1 MIMNK
6 SLEGK
11 VALLTGAVRRSG
23 RDTAIK
29 LAADGAKIVL
39 NCKNSKDLADGVAA
53 EINEKGGTAMVHLA
67 DITDE
72 VQVDRMFAAI
82 VNAYGGLDILVNN
95 AANRGHNK
103 IVDMPFSEWKEI
115 TSIILDGGFLCTRAA
130 VKLMTPKK
138 WGRVI
143 FLGGIGPHLGYK
155 ERCHVSAGKMGS
167 VGMMHCLA
175 TELAADGITVNVV
188 APGRIG
194 GKRAPSAGEPTGI
207 VPPVGFVGAPQDVG
221 RTIQFLCQPEAEF
234 ITGQTIHIN
243 GGGFLT

>member
-1 MIMNK
+1 MNK

-103 IVDMPFSEWKEI
+103 IVDMPFAEWKEI

-207 VPPVGFVGAPQDVG
+207 VPPVGFVGEPKDVG

>member
-1 MIMNK
+1 MTK
-6 SLEGK
+6 PLEGK

-23 RDTAIK
+23 RDAALR
-29 LAADGAKIVL
+29 LAQDGAKIVI
-39 NCKNSKDLADGVAA
+39 NAKSSKDLADGVAA
-53 EINEKGGTAMVHLA
+53 EINEAGGTAMVHLA

-72 VQVDRMFAAI
+72 TAVEEMVESAVAT
-82 VNAYGGLDILVNN
+82 YGGLDILVNN

-103 IVDMPFSEWKEI
+103 IVDMPFEEWKEI
-115 TSIILDGGFLCTRAA
+115 TSIILDGSFLCTRAA
-130 VKLMTPKK
+130 VKHMAPNK

-143 FLGGIGPHLGYK
+143 FLGGIGAYLGYP
-155 ERCHVSAGKMGS
+155 ERCHVSTGKMGV

-175 TELAADGITVNVV
+175 NELAADGITVNVV

-194 GKRAPSAGEPTGI
+194 GERAPSAGEPTGDT
-207 VPPVGFVGAPQDVG
+207 PPVGFVGMVPDVG
-221 RTIQFLCQPEAEF
+221 RTIHFLCQPDANF

>member
-1 MIMNK
+1 MSK

-23 RDTAIK
+23 RDTAIR

-53 EINEKGGTAMVHLA
+53 EIIEKGGTAMVHLA

-103 IVDMPFSEWKEI
+103 IVDMPFAEWKEI

-207 VPPVGFVGAPQDVG
+207 VPPVGFVGEPKDVG

>member
-1 MIMNK
+1 MIMSK

-23 RDTAIK
+23 RDTAIR

-53 EINEKGGTAMVHLA
+53 EINEKGGTAMVQLA

-72 VQVDRMFAAI
+72 AQVDKMFAA
-82 VNAYGGLDILVNN
+82 VLNAYGGLDILVNN

-103 IVDMPFSEWKEI
+103 IVDMPFAEWKEI

-167 VGMMHCLA
+167 IGMMHCLA

-194 GKRAPSAGEPTGI
+194 GERAPSAGEPTGI
-207 VPPVGFVGAPQDVG
+207 VPPVGFVGEPKDVG

>member
-1 MIMNK
+1 MSK

-23 RDTAIK
+23 RDTAIR

-53 EINEKGGTAMVHLA
+53 EINEKGGTAMVQLA

-72 VQVDRMFAAI
+72 AQVDKMFAAV

-103 IVDMPFSEWKEI
+103 IVDMPFAEWKEI

-207 VPPVGFVGAPQDVG
+207 VPPVGFVGEPKDVG

>member
-1 MIMNK
+1 MSK

-23 RDTAIK
+23 RDTAIR

-53 EINEKGGTAMVHLA
+53 EINEKGGTAMVQLA

-72 VQVDRMFAAI
+72 AQVDKMFAAV

-103 IVDMPFSEWKEI
+103 IVDMPFAEWKEI

-155 ERCHVSAGKMGS
+155 ERLS
-167 VGMMHCLA
+167 L
-175 TELAADGITVNVV
+175 
-188 APGRIG
+188 
-194 GKRAPSAGEPTGI
+194 
-207 VPPVGFVGAPQDVG
+207 
-221 RTIQFLCQPEAEF
+221 
-234 ITGQTIHIN
+234 IHI
-243 GGGFLT
+243 

>member
-103 IVDMPFSEWKEI
+103 IVDMPFAEWKEI

-207 VPPVGFVGAPQDVG
+207 VPPVGFVGEPKDVG

>member
-1 MIMNK
+1 MTK
-6 SLEGK
+6 PLEGK

-23 RDTAIK
+23 RDAALR
-29 LAADGAKIVL
+29 LAQDGAKIVI
-39 NCKNSKDLADGVAA
+39 NAKSSKDLADGVAA
-53 EINEKGGTAMVHLA
+53 EINEAGGTAMVHLA

-72 VQVDRMFAAI
+72 TAVEEMVESAVAT
-82 VNAYGGLDILVNN
+82 YGGLDILVNN

-103 IVDMPFSEWKEI
+103 IVDMPFEEWKEI
-115 TSIILDGGFLCTRAA
+115 TSIILDGSFLCTRAA
-130 VKLMTPKK
+130 VKHMAPNK

-143 FLGGIGPHLGYK
+143 FLGGIGAYLGYP
-155 ERCHVSAGKMGS
+155 ERCHVSTGKMGV

-175 TELAADGITVNVV
+175 NELAADGITVNVV

-194 GKRAPSAGEPTGI
+194 GERAPSAGEPTGDT
-207 VPPVGFVGAPQDVG
+207 PPVGFVGMAPDVG
-221 RTIQFLCQPEAEF
+221 RTIHFLCQPDANF

>member
-1 MIMNK
+1 MMI
-6 SLEGK
+6 
-11 VALLTGAVRRSG
+11 
-23 RDTAIK
+23 
-29 LAADGAKIVL
+29 
-39 NCKNSKDLADGVAA
+39 
-53 EINEKGGTAMVHLA
+53 
-67 DITDE
+67 
-72 VQVDRMFAAI
+72 FA
-82 VNAYGGLDILVNN
+82 
-95 AANRGHNK
+95 
-103 IVDMPFSEWKEI
+103 EWKEI

-207 VPPVGFVGAPQDVG
+207 VPPVGFVGEPKDVG

>member
-1 MIMNK
+1 MNK

-53 EINEKGGTAMVHLA
+53 EINEKGGTAMVQLA

-72 VQVDRMFAAI
+72 AQVDKMFAAV

-103 IVDMPFSEWKEI
+103 IVDMPFAEWKEI

-167 VGMMHCLA
+167 IGMMHCLA

-207 VPPVGFVGAPQDVG
+207 VPPVGFVGEPKDVG

>member
-1 MIMNK
+1 MSSENVFERLY
-6 SLEGK
+6 SLKGK
-11 VALLTGAVRRSG
+11 RALVTGASSG
-23 RDTAIK
+23 IGRAI
-29 LAADGAKIVL
+29 ATCYAEAGATVGVHGTNEQKIVDTVQSIEAL
-39 NCKNSKDLADGVAA
+39 GGSVVSLKQPLASKADSEALIAQAV
-53 EINEKGGTAMVHLA
+53 EKLGG
-67 DITDE
+67 I
-72 VQVDRMFAAI
+72 
-82 VNAYGGLDILVNN
+82 DILVNN

-103 IVDMPFSEWKEI
+103 IVDMPFAEWKEI

-207 VPPVGFVGAPQDVG
+207 VPPVGFVGG
-221 RTIQFLCQPEAEF
+221 LKM
-234 ITGQTIHIN
+234 
-243 GGGFLT
+243 

>member
-1 MIMNK
+1 MNK

-23 RDTAIK
+23 RDTAIR

-103 IVDMPFSEWKEI
+103 IVDMPFAEWKEI

-207 VPPVGFVGAPQDVG
+207 VPPVGFVGEPKDVG